1 MAGKK
6 NTTSKNPMAGT
17 RVKAAPK
24 GKREIGIDTNNQFAS
39 QLVDSALSSMV
50 DISKLDGFLN
60 ATQTR
65 EQTYKLIDTMSDDPI
80 LASYLKTIAEDSVE
94 TNDSGQVV
102 WCESDDSNCAK
113 YVTYLLDSLN
123 VDKNAYRWIYSLYKY
138 GDVYLRLYR
147 ESDYNYDGIFGDDKA
162 RGKESLNESADKL
175 KESVKINLHDASD
188 HYVHYVDMVPNPGE
202 MFELTRFGKTMGYVR
217 APSSITSTRSSGL
230 YGVSAMAYKMKR
242 SDVDVYGATEFVH
255 GCLEDNSSR
264 TPEEVDI
271 IADQADYDS
280 DDSAKAY
287 TYQVKR
293 GQSELAS
300 VFKIWRQLSLLE
312 NSALLNRIT
321 KSSIIRTI
329 QVNVGDMPK
338 EQVQAHLTAVKNLM
352 EQKTALDAGES
363 MSEYNNPGPMENNI
377 YIPVRSD
384 GIGSISSAQIGGDF
398 DPKQLTDISYFQD
411 KLFGALGIPKAFFG
425 VTDDGAGFNGGT
437 SLAIQ
442 SSRYGKSVKR
452 VQNTFCQ
459 MITDLV
465 NLLLIDKGLTSY
477 INMFTIRMQAP
488 VTQEELDRRD
498 DKKNRIG
505 VVQDVMNQLGDMSNP
520 VIKMKILKS
529 LLASSIND
537 VGVIDLLQQQIDEL
551 EKAGEEV
558 SQEEEA
564 AAESSAESASSHTPE
579 ASAGEPEPM
588 PKRTARTHGSSEPKK
603 PAEPYSQSSSETP
616 SPTSA
621 AAPSAPSEPSGG
633 SGSGLPTPND
643 IGIDFTDNTQF

>member
-1 MAGKK
+1 MAVKK
-6 NTTSKNPMAGT
+6 DSTSKNPMVGT

-24 GKREIGIDTNNQFAS
+24 GKVETGIDVDNTFTS
-39 QLVDSALSSMV
+39 KLVDNAISSCV
-50 DISKLDGFLN
+50 DISKLEGFMN

-94 TNDSGQVV
+94 TNDSGKVV
-102 WCESDDSNCAK
+102 WCESNDSNCAK

-147 ESDYNYDGIFGDDKA
+147 ESDYSYDGLLGDDRQPG
-162 RGKESLNESADKL
+162 RGSLNESKESSRADAL

-217 APSSITSTRSSGL
+217 APSGMTATRSSVL
-230 YGVSAMAYKMKR
+230 YGVSTLAYKMKR
-242 SDVDVYGATEFVH
+242 SDVDIYGATEFVH

-264 TPEEVDI
+264 APEEVDI
-271 IADQADYDS
+271 FTDQPGYDS
-280 DDSAKAY
+280 GDSEKAY

-312 NSALLNRIT
+312 NSALLNRIS
-321 KSSIIRTI
+321 KSSIVRTI

-338 EQVQAHLTAVKNLM
+338 EQVQAHLNAVKNLM
-352 EQKTALDAGES
+352 EQKTALNTGES
-363 MSEYNNPGPMENNI
+363 MSEYNNPGPIENNI

-437 SLAIQ
+437 SLSIQ

-477 INMFTIRMQAP
+477 INRFTIRMQAP
-488 VTQEELDRRD
+488 VTREELDRRD

-505 VVQDVMNQLGDMSNP
+505 VVQDVMNQLGDIQNP
-520 VIKMKILKS
+520 VIKLKILKS

-537 VGVIDLLQQQIDEL
+537 IGVIDLLQDQIDEM
-551 EKAGEEV
+551 EKEGEED
-558 SQEEEA
+558 
-564 AAESSAESASSHTPE
+564 ESDERPDDDVGRSSP
-579 ASAGEPEPM
+579 G
-588 PKRTARTHGSSEPKK
+588 
-603 PAEPYSQSSSETP
+603 
-616 SPTSA
+616 
-621 AAPSAPSEPSGG
+621 PSAPSIEIGAPMPTRKTEPSGG
-633 SGSGLPTPND
+633 TASDENDAGGASGETAPAPIEPTESGGSDLPTPAD
-643 IGIDFTDNTQF
+643 LGQDFTDNTQF

>member
-6 NTTSKNPMAGT
+6 DTTSKNPMVGT
-17 RVKAAPK
+17 RVKAVPK
-24 GKREIGIDTNNQFAS
+24 GKKEIGIDTDNQFAS

-147 ESDYNYDGIFGDDKA
+147 ESDYNYDGIFGDDGA
-162 RGKESLNESADKL
+162 RGRESLNESADRL

-271 IADQADYDS
+271 FADQTGYDS

-477 INMFTIRMQAP
+477 INRFTIRMQAP

-505 VVQDVMNQLGDMSNP
+505 VVQDVMNQLSDVQNP
-520 VIKMKILKS
+520 VIKLKILKS
-529 LLASSIND
+529 LLSSSIND
-537 VGVIDLLQQQIDEL
+537 VGVIDLLQTQIDEM
-551 EKAGEEV
+551 EKAG
-558 SQEEEA
+558 
-564 AAESSAESASSHTPE
+564 AEGESAD
-579 ASAGEPEPM
+579 GE
-588 PKRTARTHGSSEPKK
+588 SEI
-603 PAEPYSQSSSETP
+603 PAEPASSGASSP
-616 SPTSA
+616 SLS
-621 AAPSAPSEPSGG
+621 PSAPKRPSRAPEPSEPSESPSVASAEPPSSTASAGAPAPEPSSTGG
-633 SGSGLPTPND
+633 AGLPTPSS
-643 IGIDFTDNTQF
+643 IGLDFTDNTQF